1 MMVAMTIKR
10 NGWGADFE
18 GGSAGPME
26 VMGEKS
32 LTPEVQ
38 TFPKALSH

>member
-1 MMVAMTIKR
+1 MMVAMTMKSS
-10 NGWGADFE
+10 GWGAHFE
-18 GGSAGPME
+18 GASAGPIE

-38 TFPKALSH
+38 NFPKALSY